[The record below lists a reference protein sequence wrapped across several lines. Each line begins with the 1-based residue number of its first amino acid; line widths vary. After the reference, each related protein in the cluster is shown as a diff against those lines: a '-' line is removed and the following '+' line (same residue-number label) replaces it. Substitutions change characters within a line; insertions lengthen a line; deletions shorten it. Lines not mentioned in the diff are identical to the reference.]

1 MSRLAE
7 KPVPPAPDSPARPL
21 EGRAIVVIGGT
32 SGIGLSGARALVAA
46 GARIVA
52 LGLSPSVSSA
62 REVLGDRAM
71 VIEGDATDAAS
82 VDGAVEA
89 AVREYGRLDGLYHVA
104 GGSGRRFGD
113 GALHEV
119 TDEGWR
125 TTLDL
130 NLTSV
135 FLSNRAAT
143 RRFLAQAAEGA
154 VVNVTSVLAW
164 APSAAHF
171 ATHAYTAAKAGIIGM
186 TRACAARYAANG
198 IRFNAIAPGLV
209 DTPMSRRATKDPK
222 IRTFIHE
229 KQPLDGGRIARPED
243 VDGAALFLLSDASR
257 FVTGQVIAVDGG
269 WTVS

>member
-1 MSRLAE
+1 MRSR
-7 KPVPPAPDSPARPL
+7 
-21 EGRAIVVIGGT
+21 T
-32 SGIGLSGARALVAA
+32 A

-52 LGLSPSVSSA
+52 LGLPSSVAAA
-62 REVLGDRAM
+62 RDVLGERAI

-82 VDGAVEA
+82 VDGAIDA

-104 GGSGRRFGD
+104 GGSGRTFGD
-113 GALHEV
+113 GALHEI

-143 RRFLAQAAEGA
+143 RRFLAQDGEGSI
-154 VVNVTSVLAW
+154 VNLTSVLAW
-164 APSAAHF
+164 APSASHF
-171 ATHAYTAAKAGIIGM
+171 ATHAYTAAKAAIIGM

-198 IRFNAIAPGLV
+198 IRFNAIAPGLI
-209 DTPMSRRATKDPK
+209 DTPMSRRATKDPA
-222 IRTFIHE
+222 IRTFIAA
-229 KQPLDGGRIARPED
+229 KQPLGGGRIGRPDD